1 MSTRRCAL
9 LFLAALCAAIVPV
22 RPAGASHII
31 DTGFRPAR
39 DGFAFPNW
47 AGLNQDD
54 ALSSRHMLQLLR
66 ENGKC
71 STTIVGTYCDLRSG
85 YRVTLDHLNE
95 HLSAGRCEGM
105 ALLAARLF
113 RRSTKL
119 VHVSRTARTT
129 HDLSRTEAADE
140 IAYWWATQLAP
151 NVQLYSASRRTM
163 RPGDLVTEITRK
175 MQSRVMV
182 TLGIYSGDIAHTVLV
197 TKATILSGRTVL
209 AVYDPNFPGRTKNL
223 VVNRFTDSWTYRG
236 ALAPDGTL
244 VDLWGKGAG
253 GLDYAPVSLR
263 AHLSGWDRL
272 GAF

>member
-1 MSTRRCAL
+1 MSPRRRAYVVLFAL
-9 LFLAALCAAIVPV
+9 FAVFLPAHT
-22 RPAGASHII
+22 AGASHII
-31 DTGFRPAR
+31 DTGFRPSR
-39 DGFAFPNW
+39 DGFAFANW
-47 AGLNQDD
+47 AGLKGDD
-54 ALSSRHMLQLLR
+54 ALSGKHMLQLL
-66 ENGKC
+66 EANGNC
-71 STTIVGTYCDLRSG
+71 SRTIAGTYCDLRSG

-105 ALLAARLF
+105 AILAARLF

-129 HDLSRTEAADE
+129 HDLTRAESADE

-151 NVQLYSASRRTM
+151 SVQLYSASKRTL

-175 MQSRVMV
+175 MQSRVML

-197 TKATILSGRTVL
+197 TKATVLSGRTVL
-209 AVYDPNFPGRTKNL
+209 SVYDPNFPGRTKSL
-223 VVNRFTDSWTYRG
+223 VVNRFTDSWTYPG
-236 ALAPDGTL
+236 ALAPDGTF
-244 VDLWGKGAG
+244 VDLYGKGAG

-263 AHLSGWDRL
+263 SHLSEWEHL